1 MTDPE
6 ITGNQLPKDND
17 DIVRIF
23 PVSTEKGDAILYND
37 DDTFIKKI
45 FETVPRKAFELLFK
59 KYYSTLCNH
68 AIRFVFS
75 RQKAEDLV
83 ADIFVLFWNNKLYEN
98 IKGSYRAYLFS
109 AVRNRC
115 YTYLQWE
122 LKKERTDELPDSQI
136 PSFLPTPE
144 EILLASD
151 LHITIERTIKSLP
164 TRQQQVFVMSRFEGK
179 KNREI
184 AAALRLSLKTV
195 EMHIS
200 KTLVTFRTILEEYTG
215 SN

>member
-1 MTDPE
+1 MTGSKSPE
-6 ITGNQLPKDND
+6 GNDG
-17 DIVRIF
+17 IVRAF
-23 PVSTEKGDAILYND
+23 PVSTEKSEAILYSD

-45 FETVPRKAFELLFK
+45 FETAPRKAFELLFS

-68 AIRFVFS
+68 AVRFVFS
-75 RQKAEDLV
+75 RQKGEDLV

-98 IKGSYRAYLFS
+98 IKGSYRAYFFS

-122 LKKERTDELPDSQI
+122 LKKERTDELSDLPLPSSLPD
-136 PSFLPTPE
+136 PA
-144 EILLASD
+144 EILQASD

-184 AAALRLSLKTV
+184 AAALQISLKTV
-195 EMHIS
+195 EMNITKALS
-200 KTLVTFRTILEEYTG
+200 VFRKILEEYMG
-215 SN
+215 SQ

>member
-6 ITGNQLPKDND
+6 ITGSQSPEGNDN
-17 DIVRIF
+17 IVRIF
-23 PVSTEKGDAILYND
+23 PAFTKKGDAILYND

-45 FETVPRKAFELLFK
+45 FETTPRKAFDLLFS

-98 IKGSYRAYLFS
+98 IKGSYRAYFFS
-109 AVRNRC
+109 AVRNKC

-122 LKKERTDELPDSQI
+122 LKKERTDELSDSQL
-136 PSFLPTPE
+136 PSFLPTPA
-144 EILLASD
+144 EILQASD

-164 TRQQQVFVMSRFEGK
+164 ARQQQVFVMSRFEGK

-184 AAALRLSLKTV
+184 AAALQLSLKTV
-195 EMHIS
+195 EMHITR
-200 KTLVTFRTILEEYTG
+200 TLTTFRKILEEYTG
-215 SN
+215 SQ